1 MNSYALQAY
10 KNVKVS
16 TASEGDLI
24 LMLFDGAIR
33 FANQA
38 INCINDSDIAGAH
51 DKLVRAQDIML
62 ELISSLNMDV
72 GEIAQNLYQLYFF
85 INQLLIQANV
95 KKDGDLIQQAIKLLT
110 ELREMWHEVVDKV

>member
-1 MNSYALQAY
+1 
-10 KNVKVS
+10 
-16 TASEGDLI
+16 
-24 LMLFDGAIR
+24 ML
-33 FANQA
+33 N
-38 INCINDSDIAGAH
+38 

-72 GEIAQNLYQLYFF
+72 GEIAQNLYQLYSF